1 MVGVAPIA
9 KDSGRRQGR
18 RVVAEGRARVRRV
31 LYMAAVA
38 VSRREHRFAELYRRL
53 VGEGEPRKLA
63 LVATTRKM
71 LVTLNAMART
81 GTAWE
86 EHLLEAA

>member
-1 MVGVAPIA
+1 
-9 KDSGRRQGR
+9 
-18 RVVAEGRARVRRV
+18 
-31 LYMAAVA
+31 MAAVA

-53 VGEGEPRKLA
+53 VGEGKPKELA
-63 LVATTRKM
+63 PVTTVRKM

-81 GTAWE
+81 GTAWK